1 MRTAGS
7 SRRLRRR
14 LVTVY
19 AAVTQRQ
26 PPLVETEA
34 REAIEAPHTSV
45 VFDSSR
51 YTKRVLTK
59 DSH

>member
-45 VFDSSR
+45 VFDSS
-51 YTKRVLTK
+51 
-59 DSH
+59 